1 MITQHRNY
9 PPPAR
14 DYATATLGGCFN
26 QQNVNGWTGVPLIRR
41 PRKFN
46 VLNSSIASHQSS
58 PSSTIP
64 AATVKA
70 PSSSSSSIVCPQ
82 STKNYDESTL
92 SKLALQTQ
100 GMPLILSSTGRYRN
114 RNFYR
119 NQQHLNQY
127 MQNNQLYQQN
137 HNSNYQHFH
146 PSSSTSSIHKI
157 TENNQ
162 NICNKHV
169 ELDTNS
175 NSSSSSLS
183 STSNTTTTD
192 TCLPRIIKPRKRRKK
207 DRKPQTVTNDG
218 QLQASSISISSP
230 SLQPSY
236 TINNGNSN
244 NSGNDLA
251 VPTPDNFLTTLQQS
265 STCYCRLCDPSH
277 RIWAFPLRRSYS
289 DNTPEVELHKTKDV
303 GVIGSNR
310 NRPHSTMNQSRTG
323 SFSDDSGIF
332 DFSQNGF
339 GFAESLLT
347 ESINEI
353 SKKLE
358 NSGCDS
364 SSDCSSVFSDAIGN
378 NDLFLKFE
386 NLTIGTKSTT
396 PIGGCGNSG
405 FNCNNNGLNDADD
418 DDGDILLNCLDMVL
432 NSNTNCT

>member
-1 MITQHRNY
+1 MIAQHRNY
-9 PPPAR
+9 PPPSR

-41 PRKFN
+41 PRKF
-46 VLNSSIASHQSS
+46 SSNGNASHQSS
-58 PSSTIP
+58 PSSTAP
-64 AATVKA
+64 ATTT
-70 PSSSSSSIVCPQ
+70 PSIVCPQ
-82 STKNYDESTL
+82 STKNYDENTL
-92 SKLALQTQ
+92 SKLALQTH
-100 GMPLILSSTGRYRN
+100 GMPLILSSSGRYRN

-119 NQQHLNQY
+119 NQQPHPNQY
-127 MQNNQLYQQN
+127 MQNKQLYQQQQQQLLQH
-137 HNSNYQHFH
+137 HNNSHLQNQ
-146 PSSSTSSIHKI
+146 SSSTSSIHKI

-183 STSNTTTTD
+183 SSSTTD

-207 DRKPQTVTNDG
+207 DRKPQTVSTNDG
-218 QLQASSISISSP
+218 PSSSSTSSP
-230 SLQPSY
+230 SLQTSY
-236 TINNGNSN
+236 TINNENSN
-244 NSGNDLA
+244 NSSNDLA
-251 VPTPDNFLTTLQQS
+251 VPTADNFLTTLQQS

-310 NRPHSTMNQSRTG
+310 RPHTTISSIMNQSRTG

-358 NSGCDS
+358 NGGCDS

-378 NDLFLKFE
+378 SDLFFNFE
-386 NLTIGTKSTT
+386 NLTIASTT
-396 PIGGCGNSG
+396 PTNSG
-405 FNCNNNGLNDADD
+405 FNCNNGFINDGEDDD

-432 NSNTNCT
+432 NSKTNCT